1 MEWFGVLGIVV
12 ALVVFVVLAMR
23 SYNVMV
29 TAPLCALIIII
40 TNGMDVVDFF
50 LVDPK
55 QSYLSGVG
63 GFVTKNLLI
72 FLLSALLGKYIEVS
86 GAAKSI
92 ANTMIKVVGKDS
104 PFKMLMGVLL
114 IGAVLTYG
122 GVSMFV
128 VMFAIIPLARPL
140 FKEFNLPWHLFV
152 VPFAAGTSS
161 FTMAM
166 LPGTPGLQNVIP
178 AQAMG
183 TPLTAAAPLG
193 LIAAVVTFGYTVF
206 YMKRQLNKSLAKGEV
221 YSGSFYGKETD
232 VAVDDEKKLP
242 SFGVSVAPLI
252 VLIVI
257 LIGGSQARI
266 ANIIYIGLVIS
277 IVLSAILFRNYIKS
291 QKEVLGGGAQG
302 SLQPILYTAAAV
314 GIGAVIGAAPGF
326 GIINEAIANMPGGPL
341 VSAATLSGVLA
352 GIIGSGSGALG
363 IVTQFFLDPYLATG
377 VNPEVLHRVISIS
390 ASTYGALP
398 NSGAMFGMFAA
409 MALTH
414 KEAYKHMF
422 NVVVVG
428 QTMALVVII
437 ALSGIFY

>member
-1 MEWFGVLGIVV
+1 MDWLGILGIFV
-12 ALVVFVVLAMR
+12 ALALFIILSMR
-23 SYNVMV
+23 SFNVMI
-29 TAPLCALIIII
+29 TAPLTALIIIV
-40 TNGMDVVDFF
+40 TNRMDVVSFF
-50 LVDPK
+50 LTDPK
-55 QSYLSGVG
+55 LSYLSGVG

-86 GAAKSI
+86 GASKSI

-104 PFKMLMGVLL
+104 PFKMMMGVLL

-140 FKEFNLPWHLFV
+140 FKEFNVPWHLFV
-152 VPFAAGTSS
+152 IPFAAGTSS

-193 LIAAVVTFGYTVF
+193 LIAAVVTFAYTVF
-206 YMKRQLNKSLAKGEV
+206 YMKRQLKRSLAAGEV
-221 YSGSFYGKETD
+221 YNGPAE
-232 VAVDDEKKLP
+232 AAAEEEKNLP
-242 SFGVSVAPLI
+242 SFGLSITPLV
-252 VLIVI
+252 VLVVI
-257 LIGGSQARI
+257 LIGGSQLKI
-266 ANIIYIGLVIS
+266 SNIIYIGLVIS
-277 IVLSAILFRNYIKS
+277 ILLAALLFNSRIKS
-291 QKEVLGGGAQG
+291 QKDVLGSGAQNC
-302 SLQPILYTAAAV
+302 LQPVLYTAAAV

-326 GIINEAIANMPGGPL
+326 EVINQGIANMPGGPL

-390 ASTYGALP
+390 ASTFGALP

-428 QTMALVVII
+428 QTLAMVVII
-437 ALSGIFY
+437 ALSGVFY

>member
-1 MEWFGVLGIVV
+1 MEWLGILGIFL
-12 ALVVFVVLAMR
+12 ALAIFIFLSMR
-23 SYNVMV
+23 SYNVMI
-29 TAPLCALIIII
+29 TAPLCALIIIV
-40 TNGMDVVDFF
+40 TNGMDVVNFF
-50 LVDPK
+50 LKDPK
-55 QSYLSGVG
+55 LSYLSGVG

-104 PFKMLMGVLL
+104 PFKMMMGVLL

-128 VMFAIIPLARPL
+128 VMFAIIPLAKPL

-183 TPLTAAAPLG
+183 TPLTSAAPLG
-193 LIAAVVTFGYTVF
+193 LIAAVITFAYTVW
-206 YMKRQLNKSLAKGEV
+206 YMKRQLKKSLAAGEV
-221 YSGSFYGKETD
+221 YSGPAGVET
-232 VAVDDEKKLP
+232 VEEKGLP
-242 SFGVSVAPLI
+242 AFGLSITPLI

-257 LIGGSQARI
+257 LIGGSQLHI
-266 ANIIYIGLVIS
+266 NNIIYIGLVIS
-277 IVLSAILFRNYIKS
+277 IILSAVLFSNHIKS
-291 QKEVLGGGAQG
+291 QKDVLGGGAQNC
-302 SLQPILYTAAAV
+302 LQPILYTSAAV

-326 GIINEAIANMPGGPL
+326 NVINQAIANMPGGPL

-390 ASTYGALP
+390 ASTFGALP

-409 MALTH
+409 MSLTH

-422 NVVVVG
+422 NVVVIG
-428 QTMALVVII
+428 QTLALVVII
-437 ALSGIFY
+437 ALSGVFY